1 MRVAVRRLDGVE
13 SVEVSLERASAD
25 VHLRPENHVTL
36 PQLRKIIKD
45 NGFSPREAAVT
56 VIGTLVERGGKPAL
70 SLTGSGI
77 VWMLMPAGAD
87 HSAYDDAVQ
96 RMKTPPAEPI
106 EVVGTVAIPTN
117 ANQPEE
123 LSVQSLKPASK

>member
-1 MRVAVRRLDGVE
+1 MRVAVRKLDGVE

-25 VHLRPENHVTL
+25 VHLRPENQVTL
-36 PQLRKIIKD
+36 SQLRKIIKD
-45 NGFSPREAAVT
+45 NGFSPREATVT
-56 VIGTLVERGGKPAL
+56 VVGTLVERGGKPAL

-77 VWMLMPAGAD
+77 VWLL
-87 HSAYDDAVQ
+87 
-96 RMKTPPAEPI
+96 TPAEGENTAYNDALQRIKTAPTAPV
-106 EVVGTVAIPTN
+106 EVVGTVAVLSN

>member
-1 MRVAVRRLDGVE
+1 VE

-45 NGFSPREAAVT
+45 NGFSPREAIVT
-56 VIGTLVERGGKPAL
+56 VVGTLVERGGKPAL
-70 SLTGSGI
+70 SVTGIGI
-77 VWMLMPAGAD
+77 VWLLTPAGGENNG
-87 HSAYDDAVQ
+87 YTDALQ
-96 RMKTPPAEPI
+96 RLKTAPTEPV
-106 EVVGTVAIPTN
+106 EVVGTVAVLTN

-123 LSVQSLKPASK
+123 LAVQSLKPAAK

>member
-1 MRVAVRRLDGVE
+1 MRVAVRKLDGVE

-36 PQLRKIIKD
+36 SQLRKIIKD
-45 NGFSPREAAVT
+45 NGFSPREATVT
-56 VIGTLVERGGKPAL
+56 VVGTLVERGGKPAL

-77 VWMLMPAGAD
+77 VWLLTPAAGENT
-87 HSAYDDAVQ
+87 AYNDALQ
-96 RMKTPPAEPI
+96 RMKTAPTAPV
-106 EVVGTVAIPTN
+106 EVVGTVAVLTD

>member
-1 MRVAVRRLDGVE
+1 VRVAVRKLDGVE

-25 VHLRPENHVTL
+25 VHLRPENQVTL
-36 PQLRKIIKD
+36 SQLRKIIKD
-45 NGFSPREAAVT
+45 NGFSPREATVT
-56 VIGTLVERGGKPAL
+56 VVGTLVERGGKPAL

-77 VWMLMPAGAD
+77 VWLL
-87 HSAYDDAVQ
+87 
-96 RMKTPPAEPI
+96 TPAEGENTAYNDALQRIKTAPTAPV
-106 EVVGTVAIPTN
+106 EVVGTVAVLSN